1 MVECNRIPWR
11 HKAIN
16 EVLYLKGKEKVNQK
30 KKKKKKKVSR
40 SFPEVGRKHLK
51 SGQKQL
57 HRVDAQ
63 VIMT

>member
-16 EVLYLKGKEKVNQK
+16 EELYLKGKGKVNQ
-30 KKKKKKKVSR
+30 KKKKVSR